1 MPAELRR
8 PAAWVATVR
17 DAVSSSLQEL
27 LDIAAVACLA
37 GSRSLERGEEYA
49 EWGAVGRLR
58 IGAETVAATVQG
70 THPYEVRIGVEDG
83 KLAFACSCPVGVEGA
98 FCKHCVAV
106 ALCWLGEDVPAGPTP
121 DEVRAYLLSLDR
133 ERLVDLLMEHA
144 RDDERLD
151 ERLHRLVVR
160 HANGGGDV
168 AAYRAMI
175 DRAFTIHGFVG
186 YRDAYDY
193 FAGIDETV
201 DALDELLAGGQPEA
215 VIELAEHA
223 LRALAAAIE
232 RVDDSGG
239 GTQLV
244 VERLEE
250 LHHQACVAAR
260 PAPAALAERLLAWEL
275 AGGDLDVFDGAAVR
289 YADVLGEA
297 GLDRYRK
304 LAEERWAAVPQLPPG
319 DTDRGAYGERFRITR
334 IMEALAELSG
344 DLEQRVAV
352 RARNLSH
359 GYDFLRIAELY
370 LEHDLPAPAL
380 QWAERGLA
388 AFPERPDPRLRA
400 FVADRY
406 RRAERWQD
414 ALELSWLDF
423 ADRPSLEAYKQLEAD
438 AERLGDWDTRRIA
451 ALDLLREH
459 TRSTD
464 RWSPRRDRSEL
475 VRIFLWE
482 GDDDAAWAEAS
493 DGGCSPALWLELAAR
508 RRTTH
513 SHDALGVYERQVELA
528 IAGRD
533 KRAYQEAVALMDHV
547 RSVLEQI
554 GENDAFPR
562 YAGRVREQHKRKRNL
577 VKLLDQLP

>member
-1 MPAELRR
+1 MSSTLR
-8 PAAWVATVR
+8 
-17 DAVSSSLQEL
+17 EL
-27 LDIAAVACLA
+27 LDIDAVTRLA
-37 GSRSLERGEEYA
+37 GPRSLERGEEYVG
-49 EWGAVGRLR
+49 WGAVGRLR
-58 IGAETVAATVQG
+58 AGAETVAATVQG
-70 THPYEVRIGVEDG
+70 TNAYEVRIGVEDG
-83 KLAFACSCPVGVEGA
+83 KLAFACSCPVGSEDS

-106 ALCWLGEDVPAGPTP
+106 ALCWLSEEVPAGPTP
-121 DEVRAYLLSLDR
+121 DEVRAYPLSLDR

-144 RDDERLD
+144 RDDERLG

-160 HANGGGDV
+160 HASGAADV

-175 DRAFTIHGFVG
+175 DRAFMVHGFVG

-201 DALDELLAGGQPEA
+201 DAFDELLAGGRAEA
-215 VIELAEHA
+215 VIELTEHS

-239 GTQLV
+239 GTHEV

-250 LHHQACVAAR
+250 LHHQACLAAR
-260 PAPAALAERLLAWEL
+260 PDPAALAERLLAWEL
-275 AGGDLDVFDGAAVR
+275 EGDLDIFDRAAVR

-297 GLDRYRK
+297 GLARYRD
-304 LAEERWAAVPQLPPG
+304 LAEERWAAVPELRPG
-319 DTDRGAYGERFRITR
+319 DSDRGAYGERFRITR

-344 DLEQRVAV
+344 DLEQQVAV
-352 RARNLSH
+352 RSRGLSH
-359 GYDFLRIAELY
+359 GHDFLRVAELY
-370 LEHDLPAPAL
+370 LEHDAPALAL

-406 RRAERWQD
+406 RRAERWQE

-423 ADRPSLEAYKQLEAD
+423 AERPSLEAYTQLKAD
-438 AERLGDWDTRRIA
+438 AERLGEWDTRRIA
-451 ALDLLREH
+451 ALELLRERTTPQAGPH
-459 TRSTD
+459 D
-464 RWSPRRDRSEL
+464 RWAPRRDRSEL

-482 GDDDAAWAEAS
+482 GDDATAWEEAS
-493 DGGCSPALWLELAAR
+493 TGGCSPALWPELAAR
-508 RRTTH
+508 RRPTH
-513 SHDALGVYERQVELA
+513 PHDALRVYERQVELA

-547 RSVLEQI
+547 RSVLEQL

-562 YAGRVREQHKRKRNL
+562 YVARVREQHKRKRNL
-577 VKLLDQLP
+577 VKLLDQIT